1 MSSTLAVIEL
11 GKGRYEWGVVALL
24 LLSRCASDWVVNG
37 VIGPPVRIAQSL
49 SIRAIAQSLDAP
61 YASIHRYVSA
71 LQEQGLAIVSDN
83 GVAISNDPAVAPAV
97 VAFLVGAHDRLIRLV
112 EDLAP
117 DLPIN
122 GAGSVP
128 HRGLLAATLSAAL
141 DISLVPYEIAREPV
155 IDWTSKLVWIV
166 IIVANV
172 RHVTTDYDLSRA
184 YAFKPTPDDVR
195 VPIGVRT
202 ISAMTGLSY
211 GTTFRHCKKL
221 AQQDV
226 IKYDRGGWL
235 LASRQLN
242 DDAVDEGVKALLAYY
257 AKRINELAAL
267 GLSVE
272 SLERAYIGPR
282 PDYVIIDNAVDIKK
296 GR

>member
-1 MSSTLAVIEL
+1 MRAGPDSDGLLTVHDLAIQIGQRATLGQSMLSASLTADKSVRGAYGQTTYQALVSAGNEGLLSSTLAVIEL

-155 IDWTSKLVWIV
+155 IDWTSKLV
-166 IIVANV
+166 
-172 RHVTTDYDLSRA
+172 
-184 YAFKPTPDDVR
+184 
-195 VPIGVRT
+195 
-202 ISAMTGLSY
+202 
-211 GTTFRHCKKL
+211 
-221 AQQDV
+221 
-226 IKYDRGGWL
+226 
-235 LASRQLN
+235 
-242 DDAVDEGVKALLAYY
+242 
-257 AKRINELAAL
+257 
-267 GLSVE
+267 
-272 SLERAYIGPR
+272 
-282 PDYVIIDNAVDIKK
+282 
-296 GR
+296 